1 VISAPPAAAVIRV
14 ENSAKRLAL
23 YLVGG
28 ALLSKI
34 LGLVREVLVARA
46 IGASM
51 VADAFRGGQTACLLP
66 LLFLQSE
73 SVPAILIPLYREWR
87 EDGSAPRRFA
97 ALTVSLTLL
106 AVLLFIIVESFAP
119 FWIDVLLAGFSQQ
132 AHELTLVFTR
142 VMALAMPASVLM
154 SCLAGS
160 EIARGQSRTTS
171 IRATLTNVAV
181 IMGVGVFLLTNDPV
195 VLAWSFTVAFNL
207 TALWALWRSIRE
219 GALDFSQLRPTEVWA
234 AFMIYMRRLRPLLM
248 QPIGEHALIW
258 IERLLASGLAVG
270 TLASLDY
277 ARTLTDC
284 AVLLVSQPIGLAVL
298 SRGPSSDLRGQMD
311 ALARPVLALAIPA
324 SMFLFFFAP
333 EIVELVFH
341 RGAFDAAAIESTS
354 EILRG
359 IAAGLWATTLGWILI
374 RMLNS
379 VGRNRRATIIVAT
392 GYFANILTGALL
404 VQYLGGAALGVGE
417 AVRGIIMLTGVGI
430 ALGCGRHL
438 LRLLGIMAPVVFL
451 LAIGEWI
458 VRAEVQGLFPRL
470 IVGGCVMTV
479 AMLISIYLLVPRAR
493 AIVFSRFT
501 LISHRRV

>member
-1 VISAPPAAAVIRV
+1 MISVAPVAGVPQV

-28 ALLSKI
+28 ALLSKV

-46 IGASM
+46 VGASM
-51 VADAFRGGQTACLLP
+51 IADAFRGGQTACLLP
-66 LLFLQSE
+66 LLVLQSE
-73 SVPAILIPLYREWR
+73 SVPAILIPIYREWR

-97 ALTVSLTLL
+97 ALTVALTMV
-106 AVLLFIIVESFAP
+106 AALLFIVVEAIAP
-119 FWIDVLLAGFSQQ
+119 FWIDVLLAGFSEQ
-132 AHELTLVFTR
+132 AHDLTLTFTR
-142 VMALAMPASVLM
+142 VMATAMPASVLM

-171 IRATLTNVAV
+171 IRATLANVAV
-181 IMGVGVFLLTNDPV
+181 IMGVVVFLLTKDPV
-195 VLAWSFTVAFNL
+195 VLAWSFALAFNL
-207 TALWALWRSIRE
+207 TALWALWRGIRE
-219 GALDFSQLRPTEVWA
+219 GALDFSRLEYREIWA
-234 AFMIYMRRLRPLLM
+234 SFTIYMRRLRPLLM
-248 QPIGEHALIW
+248 QPVGEHALIW

-298 SRGPSSDLRGQMD
+298 SRGPSANLHGQMD
-311 ALARPVLALAIPA
+311 MLARPVLAMAIP
-324 SMFLFFFAP
+324 SSIFLVFFAP

-379 VGRNRRATIIVAT
+379 VGRNRRATLIVST

-404 VQYLGGAALGVGE
+404 VRQFGGAALGIGE
-417 AVRGIIMLTGVGI
+417 AVRGIVILIGVGL

-438 LRLLGIMAPVVFL
+438 LRLLGMMVPVAVAFGL
-451 LAIGEWI
+451 CEWL
-458 VRAEVQGLFPRL
+458 VRAEVHGLFPRL
-470 IVGGCVMTV
+470 LAGVAVMLLT
-479 AMLISIYLLVPRAR
+479 MLLSICLLVPRAR
-493 AIVFSRFT
+493 ALVCYRFDS
-501 LISHRRV
+501 ISHRRV